1 MHTIEKGRKK
11 GWEKGTQGLRELT
24 HKLVDGNR
32 ESTCNVPSNLLGIH
46 VSILKEDTRLGLVT
60 VQGYN
65 MDTGYVFI
73 DEFNSD
79 CVEII

>member
-1 MHTIEKGRKK
+1 MHTIEKGR
-11 GWEKGTQGLRELT
+11 EKGTQGLRELT

-60 VQGYN
+60 VQGYDW
-65 MDTGYVFI
+65 DTGRVI
-73 DEFNSD
+73 TDQFNTE
-79 CVEII
+79 CVEVI